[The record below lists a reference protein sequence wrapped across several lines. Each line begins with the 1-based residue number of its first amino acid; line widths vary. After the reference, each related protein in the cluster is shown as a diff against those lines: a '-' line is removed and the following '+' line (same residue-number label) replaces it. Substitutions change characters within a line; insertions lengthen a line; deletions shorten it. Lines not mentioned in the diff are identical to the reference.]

1 MHIMTML
8 MVRVLTMTVNSW
20 EGWLGEGECVL
31 HVYDPYLSTFDHLLS
46 SYIIDAK
53 KKSVVP
59 KSSNYTLFLFMN
71 ENDLF

>member
-1 MHIMTML
+1 M
-8 MVRVLTMTVNSW
+8 
-20 EGWLGEGECVL
+20 L

-53 KKSVVP
+53 KKSIVP